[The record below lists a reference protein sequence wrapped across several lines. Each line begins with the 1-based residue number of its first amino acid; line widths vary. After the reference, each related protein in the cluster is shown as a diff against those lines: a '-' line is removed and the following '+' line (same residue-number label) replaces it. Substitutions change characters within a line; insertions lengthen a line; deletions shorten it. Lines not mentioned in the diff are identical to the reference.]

1 MAEEPRTAPAR
12 DVPRPRPVGGEPEEA
27 GSPLSRAARAV
38 AEAVAGLLGDRAD
51 GAGPTGGR
59 SGGGSAGG
67 SGDEAPTGKGG
78 RAGAVLRDVVAA
90 VGSAARAG
98 RGAGERDGVR
108 EGDGWRPAAVL
119 TDLLH
124 AAAPRLP
131 IRDRARLRAAHP
143 GQDDAAIADALV
155 TRYSRITA
163 GIGAATGGL
172 TAAQWFAPPSMIALP
187 LELGAETVL
196 VAAVEVVLI
205 GELHELHGRPAP
217 GDDGERAAAYLGSW
231 TRQRAVESEAGG
243 GGLLATLG
251 SAGVNALRRR
261 VTRRLARNVS
271 SAAPLLLGAGL
282 AARSNRK
289 ATAQLAEAVLADL
302 RAPDPRAPERG
313 APGQH

>member
-1 MAEEPRTAPAR
+1 MQEEPRTAPAR
-12 DVPRPRPVGGEPEEA
+12 DVPRPRPVDTGVEDT
-27 GSPLSRAARAV
+27 GSPLTRAARSVADAV
-38 AEAVAGLLGDRAD
+38 GGLLGERPGED
-51 GAGPTGGR
+51 
-59 SGGGSAGG
+59 
-67 SGDEAPTGKGG
+67 APAGKGG
-78 RAGAVLRDVVAA
+78 RAGAVLRDVVGA
-90 VGSAARAG
+90 VATAARAG
-98 RGAGERDGVR
+98 RGDDDGPVDGGTARAGDEDRG
-108 EGDGWRPAAVL
+108 GGWRPGTVL
-119 TDLLH
+119 SDLLH

-131 IRDRARLRAAHP
+131 IRDAERLRAAYP
-143 GQDDAAIADALV
+143 GMDRDAVADALV
-155 TRYSRITA
+155 TRYGRVTA

-172 TAAQWFAPPSMIALP
+172 TAAQWFAPPSMVALP

-217 GDDGERAAAYLGSW
+217 GDARERAAAYLTSW
-231 TRQRAVESEAGG
+231 THQRAVDTGSGGG

-289 ATAQLAEAVLADL
+289 ATTQLAEAVLADL
-302 RAPDPRAPERG
+302 RAPGR
-313 APGQH
+313 H

>member
-12 DVPRPRPVGGEPEEA
+12 DVPRPRPVVDEPEEP

-38 AEAVAGLLGDRAD
+38 ADAVGGLLGDDPGTAD
-51 GAGPTGGR
+51 GTADGTGAGR
-59 SGGGSAGG
+59 
-67 SGDEAPTGKGG
+67 PTGKGG
-78 RAGAVLRDVVAA
+78 RAGAVLRDVVTA
-90 VGSAARAG
+90 VGGAARGSRSGA
-98 RGAGERDGVR
+98 GAGEGAG
-108 EGDGWRPAAVL
+108 EGDGGGWRPAAVL

-131 IRDRARLRAAHP
+131 VRDREKLRAAYP
-143 GQDDAAIADALV
+143 GADDATIADALV

-217 GDDGERAAAYLGSW
+217 GDERARAGAYLASW
-231 TRQRAVESEAGG
+231 TQQRAVESGSGG
-243 GGLLATLG
+243 GGLVATLG

-289 ATAQLAEAVLADL
+289 ATGQLARAVLADL
-302 RAPDPRAPERG
+302 RAPER
-313 APGQH
+313 H

>member
-1 MAEEPRTAPAR
+1 MTLPPR
-12 DVPRPRPVGGEPEEA
+12 DVPPPRPVVDDEPTA
-27 GSPLSRAARAV
+27 GPLARAARSV
-38 AEAVAGLLGDRAD
+38 ADAVAGLLGDRPD
-51 GAGPTGGR
+51 GQ
-59 SGGGSAGG
+59 
-67 SGDEAPTGKGG
+67 EPTGKGG
-78 RAGAVLRDVVAA
+78 RAAAVLRDVVAA
-90 VGSAARAG
+90 VGTAARGSGRDDEGRDDEG
-98 RGAGERDGVR
+98 RGSDRAGDTGP
-108 EGDGWRPAAVL
+108 GWHPGTVL

-131 IRDRARLRAAHP
+131 IRDAARLRAAYP
-143 GQDDAAIADALV
+143 GMDEAAVADALV
-155 TRYSRITA
+155 TRYARITA

-205 GELHELHGRPAP
+205 GELHELHGRPAE
-217 GDDGERAAAYLGSW
+217 GDARARAGAYLTSW
-231 TRQRAVESEAGG
+231 TRQRAVESGPGG

-271 SAAPLLLGAGL
+271 SAAPLMIGAGL

-289 ATAQLAEAVLADL
+289 ATGQLAEAVLADL
-302 RAPDPRAPERG
+302 RGPVPRAPGR
-313 APGQH
+313 H

>member
-12 DVPRPRPVGGEPEEA
+12 DVPRPRPVGADPDEP
-27 GSPLSRAARAV
+27 GHPLARAARVVADAV
-38 AEAVAGLLGDRAD
+38 GGLLGDRPDDDD
-51 GAGPTGGR
+51 GGT
-59 SGGGSAGG
+59 
-67 SGDEAPTGKGG
+67 APAGKGG
-78 RAGAVLRDVVAA
+78 RAGAVLRDVVTA
-90 VGSAARAG
+90 VGGAARAG
-98 RGAGERDGVR
+98 RPAGGRDGASA
-108 EGDGWRPAAVL
+108 GDPDDGAGWRPVGVL

-131 IRDRARLRAAHP
+131 IRDRDRLRAAHP
-143 GQDDAAIADALV
+143 GLDDAAIADALV

-217 GDDGERAAAYLGSW
+217 GDAAARAGAYLTSW
-231 TRQRAVESEAGG
+231 TRQRAVESGPGG
-243 GGLLATLG
+243 GGLVATLG

-289 ATAQLAEAVLADL
+289 ATAQLAQAVLADL
-302 RAPDPRAPERG
+302 RAPGHRAPGR
-313 APGQH
+313 H